1 MKKIAYII
9 LIVLFFSAC
18 SDNKG
23 KNQSDALVLSIS
35 NCAKLHT
42 MQYNIHKILTYDD
55 IQTLETS
62 LFSEKFSIP
71 IPGDRKIAIPIDAV
85 IKCYIDFSKFNA
97 TNISIDGDKILITL
111 PDPQIVLSSAKIDY
125 KNVKQ
130 HLSWN
135 RSKFSAEEKDKLLR
149 QGRASILSDMAKT
162 DIIEKSRQSAFR
174 ALLPILSDIGFKAED
189 ITLRFSD
196 GIEQNPNSEKTIQ
209 MIISND

>member
-1 MKKIAYII
+1 M
-9 LIVLFFSAC
+9 
-18 SDNKG
+18 
-23 KNQSDALVLSIS
+23 
-35 NCAKLHT
+35 
-42 MQYNIHKILTYDD
+42 
-55 IQTLETS
+55 
-62 LFSEKFSIP
+62 
-71 IPGDRKIAIPIDAV
+71 